1 VQQPM
6 LDALMRR
13 AAKAGLTNIVPTH
26 GSTEKLPY
34 SDRTFEAAYLVGV
47 LGEISDPAA
56 ALRELKRVLKPG
68 GRLVISELFIDP
80 DFIRLRILIGMARQ
94 AGFLL
99 ERSVGPRLAYS
110 AVFRSG

>member
-1 VQQPM
+1 MQIPAQ
-6 LDALMRR
+6 AS
-13 AAKAGLTNIVPTH
+13 AET
-26 GSTEKLPY
+26 LPY
-34 SDRTFEAAYLVGV
+34 SDRTFDAAYLVGV
-47 LGEISDPAA
+47 RGEISDPAA

-68 GRLVISELFIDP
+68 GRLLISELFIDP

-94 AGFLL
+94 AGFLF